1 MFDSDPNDLEGT
13 DVLTDREERRSASR
27 RPTAVD
33 DIEETILR
41 YCWTKTDECPA
52 CGCETPLRV
61 GVETE
66 GEEIVSAPDCQLC
79 DAVLTAVTDGV
90 EFDLI

>member
-13 DVLTDREERRSASR
+13 DVLKSESQRASDRRS
-27 RPTAVD
+27 TAVD

-41 YCWTKTDECPA
+41 YCWAKTDECPA
-52 CGCETPLRV
+52 CGCEASLRI

-66 GEEIVSAPDCQLC
+66 SEETVSAPDCQLC
-79 DAVLTAVTDGV
+79 DAVVTAVTDGV
-90 EFDLI
+90 EFDLV